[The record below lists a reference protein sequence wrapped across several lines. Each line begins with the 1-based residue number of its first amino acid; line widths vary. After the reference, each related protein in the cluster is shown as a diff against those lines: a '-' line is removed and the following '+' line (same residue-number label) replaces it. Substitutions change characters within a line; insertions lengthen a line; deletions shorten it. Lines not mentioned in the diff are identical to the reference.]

1 VVAGQIDLYTGGKG
15 GKTPMRK
22 LIPISDRVL
31 SSKNKEQGMKRKSKR
46 TKGIEEARPF
56 DGLSKVNENAAAVD
70 IGATEIVAC
79 VSGGNE
85 VQLVKAFG
93 NYTVDLRAIAEWFRE
108 HQVRTVAMESTGVYW
123 IPLFEELERQGFEC
137 LLVSSRS
144 LRKVAG
150 QKTDVED
157 AQWLQTLHSYGL
169 LKGSFRPQGDLVA
182 LRTLLR
188 HRAQLIEH
196 RAPHILH
203 IQKALLQMNVQLTQA
218 VTDVMGMTGQKI
230 IRSIVA
236 GERNARLLAGFRDP
250 NCKRSEEEIEKA
262 LTGTWRAEHLYVLKQ
277 SLELY
282 DFYTGQ
288 IEACD
293 EEISRQYGM
302 TRPACPDALSGDWG
316 SGELPAMPQ
325 KKRNA
330 HSKNAPK
337 DAREIRGH
345 LYRINGVDLSLVDGF
360 GVSLAQT
367 VTMEAG
373 SNVGEKFPTDK
384 HFCSWLGLA
393 PKHDITG
400 GKVLSNRTLKT
411 KNRAGQAFRM
421 AAQSVKKAD
430 CPFGAMYRRLR
441 SRLGPAQATVATAHA
456 IARVVY
462 KMLKYKV
469 EYDPLSVNEYQKK
482 YEEQQIKYMQKR
494 AAKLGYQLVPA

>member
-1 VVAGQIDLYTGGKG
+1 
-15 GKTPMRK
+15 
-22 LIPISDRVL
+22 
-31 SSKNKEQGMKRKSKR
+31 MKKKSKR
-46 TKGIEEARPF
+46 TKGMEEARPF
-56 DGLSKVNENAAAVD
+56 DGLSTVNLNAAGVD

-79 VSGGNE
+79 VSGGE
-85 VQLVKAFG
+85 EIQLVKAFG
-93 NYTVDLRAIAEWFRE
+93 NYTVDLQSICEWFRHHE
-108 HQVRTVAMESTGVYW
+108 VKTVAMESTGVYW

-137 LLVSSRS
+137 LLISSRS

-157 AQWLQTLHSYGL
+157 AQWIQTLHSYGL

-188 HRAQLIEH
+188 HRAQLLEH

-203 IQKALLQMNVQLTQA
+203 IQKALLQMNIQLSQA
-218 VTDVMGMTGQKI
+218 VTDVMGVTGQKI
-230 IRSIVA
+230 IRMILA
-236 GERNARLLAGFRDP
+236 GERDPETLAAMREPG
-250 NCKRSEEEIEKA
+250 CKHSVEEIEKA
-262 LTGTWRAEHLYVLKQ
+262 LTGTWREEHLYVLKQ

-282 DFYTGQ
+282 DFYTEK

-293 EEISRQYGM
+293 AEISRQYGV
-302 TRPACPDALSGDWG
+302 TRPDWAG
-316 SGELPAMPQ
+316 GELPGVPE
-325 KKRNA
+325 KKRHA

-337 DAREIRGH
+337 EAKEIREH

-360 GVSLAQT
+360 GISLAQT
-367 VTMEAG
+367 VTMEVG
-373 SNVGEKFPTDK
+373 SNVWEKFPTEK

-400 GKVLSNRTLKT
+400 GKVLSNHTLKT

-469 EYDPLSVNEYQKK
+469 EYDPMSVNEYQKQ
-482 YEEQQIKYMQKR
+482 YEAQQVKYMKKK

>member
-1 VVAGQIDLYTGGKG
+1 
-15 GKTPMRK
+15 MRK

-31 SSKNKEQGMKRKSKR
+31 SITDQEQNMRKKSKR
-46 TKGIEEARPF
+46 TKGMEEARPF
-56 DGLSKVNENAAAVD
+56 EGMSKVNQNAAGVD

-79 VSGGNE
+79 VSRGE
-85 VQLVKAFG
+85 DVQLVKAFG
-93 NYTVDLRAIAEWFRE
+93 NYTVDLHAICEWFRR
-108 HQVRTVAMESTGVYW
+108 HGIQTVAMESTGVYW

-137 LLVSSRS
+137 LLISSRS

-157 AQWLQTLHSYGL
+157 AQWIQTLHSYGL

-188 HRAQLIEH
+188 HRSQLVEH
-196 RAPHILH
+196 RSPHIQH
-203 IQKALLQMNVQLTQA
+203 MQKALLQMNIQLNQA
-218 VTDVMGMTGQKI
+218 VTDVTGMTGQKI
-230 IRSIVA
+230 IRAIAA
-236 GERNARLLAGFRDP
+236 GIRDP
-250 NCKRSEEEIEKA
+250 EQLATLRDPGCKHSEEEIAKA
-262 LTGTWRAEHLYVLKQ
+262 LTGTWREEHLYVLKQ

-282 DFYTGQ
+282 DFYTEK

-293 EEISRQYGM
+293 AEISRQYGM
-302 TRPACPDALSGDWG
+302 TRPDWE
-316 SGELPAMPQ
+316 SGELPVLPD
-325 KKRNA
+325 KKRHA

-337 DAREIRGH
+337 AAREIRAH
-345 LYRINGVDLSLVDGF
+345 LYRINGVDLSLVDGM

-367 VTMEAG
+367 VTMEVG
-373 SNVGEKFPTDK
+373 SNVGEKFPTEK
-384 HFCSWLGLA
+384 HFSSWLGLA

-411 KNRAGQAFRM
+411 RNRAGQAFRL
-421 AAQSVKKAD
+421 AANSVKKAD
-430 CPFGAMYRRLR
+430 CPFGVMYRRLR

-469 EYDPLSVNEYQKK
+469 EYDPLSVNEYQKQ
-482 YEEQQIKYMQKR
+482 YEKQQVKYMRKR
-494 AAKLGYQLVPA
+494 AAKFGYQLVPA

>member
-1 VVAGQIDLYTGGKG
+1 
-15 GKTPMRK
+15 MRK
-22 LIPISDRVL
+22 
-31 SSKNKEQGMKRKSKR
+31 KGKR
-46 TKGIEEARPF
+46 TRGIEEARPF
-56 DGLSKVNENAAAVD
+56 EGLSKVNENAAGVD

-79 VSGGNE
+79 VPEREG

-93 NYTVDLRAIAEWFRE
+93 NYTVDLQAICQWFRE
-108 HQVRTVAMESTGVYW
+108 HGVRTVAMESTGVYW

-137 LLVSSRS
+137 LLISSRS

-157 AQWLQTLHSYGL
+157 AQWIQTLHSYGL

-188 HRAQLIEH
+188 HRAQLLEH

-203 IQKALLQMNVQLTQA
+203 IQKALLQMNIQLTQA
-218 VTDVMGMTGQKI
+218 VTDVMGVTGQKI
-230 IRSIVA
+230 IRAIVA
-236 GERNARLLAGFRDP
+236 GLRDP
-250 NCKRSEEEIEKA
+250 GQLASLREPGCKHSKEEIAKA
-262 LTGTWRAEHLYVLKQ
+262 LTGTWREEHLYVLKQ

-282 DFYTGQ
+282 DFYTEKVEG
-288 IEACD
+288 CD
-293 EEISRQYGM
+293 EEVSRRYDM
-302 TRPACPDALSGDWG
+302 VRPDWS
-316 SGELPAMPQ
+316 SGELPVMPG
-325 KKRNA
+325 KKLHT

-337 DAREIRGH
+337 EAKEIREH
-345 LYRINGVDLSLVDGF
+345 LYRINGVDLSLVDGM

-367 VTMEAG
+367 VTMEVG
-373 SNVGEKFPTDK
+373 SNVGEKFPTEK
-384 HFCSWLGLA
+384 HFSAWLGLA

-411 KNRAGQAFRM
+411 KNRAGQAFRL

-430 CPFGAMYRRLR
+430 CPFGALYRRLKA
-441 SRLGPAQATVATAHA
+441 RLGPAQATVATAHA
-456 IARVVY
+456 MARVVY

-469 EYDPLSVNEYQKK
+469 EYDPLSVNEYQKQ
-482 YEEQQIKYMQKR
+482 YEARQVKYMKKK